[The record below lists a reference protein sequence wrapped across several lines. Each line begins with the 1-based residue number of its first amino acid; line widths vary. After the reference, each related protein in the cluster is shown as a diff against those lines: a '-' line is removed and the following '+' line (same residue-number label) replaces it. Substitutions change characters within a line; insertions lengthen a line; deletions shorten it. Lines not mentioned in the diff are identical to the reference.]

1 MPKKSQVSDITIDF
15 SGSGQ
20 GARSLSPEAEREF
33 AKLYRQ
39 QKGGDLPALVRA
51 ARKRRLWT
59 YLIVVLA
66 FVLGISS
73 AWFFLSG
80 RGQKFGED
88 AVHVE
93 LVAPASGPSGQAVE
107 YQLTYQN
114 DQAVALTQAEVNVR
128 YPDGFTFQSALPAAQ
143 NAEGTSFVVGNIA
156 ARASGT
162 ITIRGQ
168 LAGEVGAEKK
178 VTAVLTYEPET
189 FKAQFAKT
197 VDATTQL
204 VASVVNL
211 DVASPAQLPIDEPLT
226 LALTYHNS
234 STTTLS
240 GLLLRLTAPT
250 GFTLDVPKL
259 AAWNSSASTWQ
270 LPDVA
275 PRADG
280 TLNLTGKFTD
290 TAQAGQQEFHLA
302 VGFASP
308 SGQDITVQQEKV
320 VTVALVQSHLTL
332 SLTANGASVSSAV
345 DLGSSVAYELSFV
358 NEGDT
363 PFGDVALTATVDS
376 RFFDWSSFKD
386 DSLGTVNPAAG
397 TVTWNK
403 SNLPF
408 LAALGPGIRGTIR
421 FSLSLQPGIP
431 TGLTPPLQFSAKV
444 AAQATE
450 TAGAAPHTVNATSNE
465 VVSKVN
471 TKFTL
476 ETEGHYYTDELVKVG
491 SGPLPPQVGQTTTY
505 VILWRLA
512 NTLNE
517 VDNVVVTTTLP
528 AGVTWTGQ
536 ATVSAGQQLTYN
548 PNTQEVR
555 WQLNRLPAGAGAAFP
570 KPEASFEVAITPQ
583 PADADKI
590 LVLSRTAT
598 ATATDSSTNGNLI
611 SSGKLITTELDDDLA
626 AQGKGVVVP

>member
-1 MPKKSQVSDITIDF
+1 MPKRSQVSDITIDF
-15 SGSGQ
+15 SSQ
-20 GARSLSPEAEREF
+20 EDASRVLSPEAEREF

-39 QKGGDLPALVRA
+39 QPNQDLPALVRA
-51 ARKRRLWT
+51 ARKRRWLM
-59 YLIVVLA
+59 YLVVTFA
-66 FVLGISS
+66 FLLGLGA
-73 AWFFLSG
+73 AWFWFTG
-80 RGQKFGED
+80 RSQKFGED
-88 AVHVE
+88 AVH
-93 LVAPASGPSGQAVE
+93 LTLQAPSSGPSGQVVE
-107 YQLTYQN
+107 YTLTYQN

-128 YPDGFTFQSALPAAQ
+128 YPDGFTFQSALPGAQ
-143 NAEGTSFVVGNIA
+143 NAEGTTFELGTIGA
-156 ARASGT
+156 HGSGS

-168 LAGEVGAEKK
+168 LTGEVGEAKK
-178 VTAVLTYEPET
+178 ATAVLTYEPDS

-197 VDATTQL
+197 VEATTQL

-211 DVASPAQLPIDEPLT
+211 DVTSPAQLPIDEPLT

-234 STTTLS
+234 STNKLT

-250 GFTLDVPKL
+250 GFQLDVPKL
-259 AAWNSSASTWQ
+259 ATWNSSPATWQ
-270 LPDVA
+270 LPELA

-290 TAQAGQQEFHLA
+290 AAQAGQQEFHLA
-302 VGFASP
+302 VGFANST
-308 SGQDITVQQEKV
+308 GQDVTVQMEKV
-320 VTVALVQSHLTL
+320 VTVTLVQSHLTL
-332 SLTANGASVSSAV
+332 SLTANGASTNSAV
-345 DLGSSVAYELSFV
+345 TLGDSVAYELSFV
-358 NEGDT
+358 NEGEL
-363 PFGDVALTATVDS
+363 PFGDVALTATLDS
-376 RFFDWSSFKD
+376 RFFDWSTFKD
-386 DSLGTVNPAAG
+386 DSLGTPNPAAG
-397 TVTWNK
+397 TVTWTK
-403 SNLPF
+403 ANLPLLGA
-408 LAALGPGIRGTIR
+408 LAPGIRGTIR
-421 FSLSLQPGIP
+421 FSLNLQSGPP
-431 TGLTPPLQFSAKV
+431 QGLNPPLQFSAKV

-450 TAGAAPHTVNATSNE
+450 ASNGTTHPIAAASNE

-471 TKFTL
+471 TKFQL

-491 SGPLPPQVGQTTTY
+491 SGPLPPKVGQTTTY
-505 VILWRLA
+505 VIFWRLS

-583 PADADKI
+583 APEADKI

-598 ATATDSSTNGNLI
+598 ATATDSFTGGNLI
-611 SSGKLITTELDDDLA
+611 ASGKLITTEIDDDLA
-626 AQGKGVVVP
+626 AQGKGIVVP